1 MAIRVRASEDAW
13 LMESTTTLD
22 SNDNEATPVASAPKV
37 ITEPDYSGEAQP
49 ISQFTTRADYPA
61 CLHGVHID
69 IRGFAGVVVE
79 IVNQSIRVLSSE
91 GILQSFNFNR
101 LKTLNTPPDRSEPI
115 LAPRPVEKPEPA
127 IVTTPG
133 LEAEAPAD
141 EAPERIYIAEPDFSV
156 PFQKIDD
163 YAGQPD
169 FPQCIYGKH
178 VDIRDYT
185 GVVVEIVKGSLKIQS
200 PDGIIRSYNAGV
212 LRKLYGKN

>member
-1 MAIRVRASEDAW
+1 MD
-13 LMESTTTLD
+13 STTTPE
-22 SNDNEATPVASAPKV
+22 SETEATVAAPAAPKV
-37 ITEPDYSGEAQP
+37 ITEPDYSAEAQP

-61 CLHGVHID
+61 CLLGVHID

-101 LKTLNTPPDRSEPI
+101 LKTLNAPPTRSEPP
-115 LAPRPVEKPEPA
+115 AARPVEKPKVVSVVEP
-127 IVTTPG
+127 
-133 LEAEAPAD
+133 EAAD
-141 EAPERIYIAEPDFSV
+141 EAPASEEPERVYIAEPDFSV

-185 GVVVEIVKGSLKIQS
+185 GVVVEIIRGSLKVQS

-212 LRKLYGKN
+212 LKRLYGKA

>member
-1 MAIRVRASEDAW
+1 MD
-13 LMESTTTLD
+13 STTT
-22 SNDNEATPVASAPKV
+22 SESETEATVAAPAAPKV
-37 ITEPDYSGEAQP
+37 ITEPDYSAEAQP

-61 CLHGVHID
+61 CLLGVHID

-101 LKTLNTPPDRSEPI
+101 LKTLNAPPTRFEPMPS
-115 LAPRPVEKPEPA
+115 PRIVEKLKVVAAVEQE
-127 IVTTPG
+127 V
-133 LEAEAPAD
+133 AD
-141 EAPERIYIAEPDFSV
+141 EAPAAEEPERVYIAEPDFSV

-163 YAGQPD
+163 YAGQAD

-185 GVVVEIVKGSLKIQS
+185 GVVVEIIRGSLKVQS

-212 LRKLYGKN
+212 LKRLYGKA